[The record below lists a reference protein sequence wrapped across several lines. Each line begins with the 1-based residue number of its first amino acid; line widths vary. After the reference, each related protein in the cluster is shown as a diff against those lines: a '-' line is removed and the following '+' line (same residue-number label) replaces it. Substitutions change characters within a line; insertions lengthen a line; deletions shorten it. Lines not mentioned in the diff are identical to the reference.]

1 MTKDYGKMTID
12 EFFDDW
18 DKNHPLD
25 FEHMSLSELLSF
37 QITEL
42 SEKEYDRFEKRWDEL
57 DRQGR
62 IPADPKK
69 RGFGGIVD
77 DNYKARY

>member
-1 MTKDYGKMTID
+1 
-12 EFFDDW
+12 
-18 DKNHPLD
+18 
-25 FEHMSLSELLSF
+25 MSLSELLSF
-37 QITEL
+37 QTTEL

-77 DNYKARY
+77 DNYKARD